1 MRLVEAIVDLKLLN
15 SMTRDALQ
23 EFQHANIIAPKPPPA
38 RSHTKW
44 MPPPMD
50 WVKVNFDSV
59 VLQESGEARLG
70 IIIHNDR
77 GLVMVALTQVIP
89 IPTSMEMVEVL
100 AT

>member
-23 EFQHANIIAPKPPPA
+23 EFQHANIIAPKPPLA

-59 VLQESGEARLG
+59 VFQESGEARLG